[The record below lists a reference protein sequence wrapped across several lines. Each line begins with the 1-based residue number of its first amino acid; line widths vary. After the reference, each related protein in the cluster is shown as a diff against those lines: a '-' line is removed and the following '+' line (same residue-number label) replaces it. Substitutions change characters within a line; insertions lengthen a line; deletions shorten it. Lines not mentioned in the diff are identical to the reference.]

1 MRRTLLLAS
10 LLAMSAVVANSGC
23 VPFGCGSFEGGGN
36 RVYERDA
43 DMMILCENG
52 GFVVA
57 LETEMVEGRFSELAP
72 GSGIATRGE
81 DGERAFELTDN
92 GDGTASAPELG
103 DRVWTAVALGTV
115 GLHHSNAL
123 CNDLAYR
130 AWWAR
135 AE

>member
-1 MRRTLLLAS
+1 MRRNLLLAS
-10 LLAMSAVVANSGC
+10 LVAISAVVANSGC

-57 LETEMVEGRFSELAP
+57 LETEMLEGRFSELAP

-81 DGERAFELTDN
+81 DGELAFQLTDH

-103 DRVWTAVALGTV
+103 DRAWTAVPLGAV
-115 GLHHSNAL
+115 GLDHSNVL

-130 AWWAR
+130 TWWTQ